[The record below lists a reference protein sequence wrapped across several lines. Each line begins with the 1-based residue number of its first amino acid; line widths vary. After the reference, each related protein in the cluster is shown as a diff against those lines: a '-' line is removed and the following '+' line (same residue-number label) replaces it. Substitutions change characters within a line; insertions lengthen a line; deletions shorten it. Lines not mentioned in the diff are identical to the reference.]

1 MHYNTAVLPTR
12 AYKPRDK
19 ALVEGAVRIVY
30 NRIFTHLQKRTFC
43 SLQALN
49 EAIKAELESYNGML
63 FQGKAYSRK
72 DLFVE
77 TDKAALLPLPA
88 ERFQL
93 KYYLTAKV
101 YKNTHV
107 WLGTDKHWTRC
118 RAIVRSI
125 IVCLTATL
133 ANGSR
138 SSIVTTKWK
147 FIMAM
152 NVLLSM
158 KGIEKPLVIPP

>member
-1 MHYNTAVLPTR
+1 NALHYFNGVPKAIVPDNLKAAVTKSSRYEAQINETFADFALHYNTAVLPTR

-77 TDKAALLPLPA
+77 T
-88 ERFQL
+88 
-93 KYYLTAKV
+93 
-101 YKNTHV
+101 
-107 WLGTDKHWTRC
+107 
-118 RAIVRSI
+118 
-125 IVCLTATL
+125 
-133 ANGSR
+133 
-138 SSIVTTKWK
+138 
-147 FIMAM
+147 
-152 NVLLSM
+152 
-158 KGIEKPLVIPP
+158 